1 MNLRELL
8 FGKVDAP
15 PHAPSK
21 PAPVKV
27 SATPASVCAVTSG
40 ELIPIQE
47 IPDPIFAS
55 GAMGPAVGIKP
66 TDGIIYAPV
75 TGMVTVMTS
84 TLHALGMTS
93 DDGIEVLIH
102 AGVDT
107 VNLRGEGF
115 HGFVRKGQH
124 VRAGEPLMVY
134 DLDKIRR
141 AGYSDV
147 AITVI
152 INASSLP
159 EVSVTSEGQVKAGE
173 TVMRIGG

>member
-8 FGKVDAP
+8 FGKVDVP
-15 PHAPSK
+15 SHAPSK
-21 PAPVKV
+21 PSPIKASAAP
-27 SATPASVCAVTSG
+27 TSVCAVASG
-40 ELIPIQE
+40 ELIPMQE
-47 IPDPIFAS
+47 LPDPIFAS

-66 TDGIIYAPV
+66 TVGIIYAPV
-75 TGMVTVMTS
+75 TGTVNVTTS

-134 DLDKIRR
+134 DLDKIAQ

-152 INASSLP
+152 INASSLS
-159 EVSVTSEGQVKAGE
+159 EVTVTSEGRVKAGE
-173 TVMRIGG
+173 TVMRVTG